1 MEKKEKFE
9 VRMRLFYLRL
19 HLGEQESVKLI
30 DETNTRSVSISSG
43 GPDSSRGGLTS
54 WTQVVR
60 TVRVRLA

>member
-30 DETNTRSVSISSG
+30 DETSLLTGYAEKVVLRQHLG
-43 GPDSSRGGLTS
+43 GEL
-54 WTQVVR
+54 
-60 TVRVRLA
+60 